1 MAIFVIS
8 FGAFFIGIILIFSL
22 KKMSPPAPQ
31 EQIHFDK
38 PSDFPI
44 YLSDREA
51 FKSKCVEFL
60 EKFHLEYVHSV
71 WADDHELEI
80 ALNDVTPVVGGAYL
94 ALCII
99 DPPGKTVNAIKVRGF
114 LDTVKGEG
122 ASRGILITT
131 GYFTNEAIN
140 SIEDEPVELVNVVSF
155 ISYLKKFGL
164 YENSSHPSDT

>member
-1 MAIFVIS
+1 VAIFVVS
-8 FGAFFIGIILIFSL
+8 FGAFIIGIILIVSL
-22 KKMSPPAPQ
+22 KKTSPPAPQ
-31 EQIHFDK
+31 EQIHFDS
-38 PSDFPI
+38 PSDTPI
-44 YLSDREA
+44 YLSDREE

-71 WADDHELEI
+71 WADDHELEL
-80 ALNDVTPVVGGAYL
+80 ALNDVTPVVGGSYL

-99 DPPGKTVNAIKVRGF
+99 EPPGNIVNAIKVKGF

-140 SIEDEPVELVNVVSF
+140 LIDEEPVELVNVVSF
-155 ISYLKKFGL
+155 ISYLKKFGI
-164 YENSSHPSDT
+164 YETAS

>member
-1 MAIFVIS
+1 MAIFGIVFI
-8 FGAFFIGIILIFSL
+8 AFFIGIILILFL
-22 KKMSPPAPQ
+22 KKTSPPTPQ
-31 EQIHFDK
+31 EQIKFDSPSGK
-38 PSDFPI
+38 PSFLLDTE
-44 YLSDREA
+44 D

-60 EKFHLEYVHSV
+60 EKFNLEYVHSV

-80 ALNDVTPVVGGAYL
+80 FLNDETPVVGGTYL

-99 DPPGKTVNAIKVRGF
+99 VPPNQTVNAIKVKGF

-140 SIEDEPVELVNVVSF
+140 LIDEEPIELVNIVAF
-155 ISYLKKFGL
+155 ISYLKKFGI
-164 YENSSHPSDT
+164 YDSGSS